1 MSVSY
6 TILPDLGL
14 HYVRYWGHHQTLQ
27 TDTLIEDYRRD
38 RLVRPGLRSILDFS
52 RILSAEL
59 DISKRR
65 KQMELLYGM
74 FKDPAVDWC
83 ITYYCPTDVSRSLTD
98 MQQKMW
104 EARSD
109 VDFLLATRIEP
120 IATKLGLP
128 VKAISDLVGYE
139 E

>member
-6 TILPDLGL
+6 TILPDLGI
-14 HYVRYWGHHQTLQ
+14 HYVRYGGHHQTHH
-27 TDTLIEDYRRD
+27 TDLLIEDYRRD
-38 RLVRPGLRSILDFS
+38 RMVRAGLRSVLDFS

-59 DISKRR
+59 DVSKRR
-65 KQMELLYGM
+65 KQMDALYGL

-83 ITYYCPTDVSRSLTD
+83 ITYYCPTEVSRGLTE

-104 EARSD
+104 EARPD
-109 VDFLLATRIEP
+109 VDFLLATKIES
-120 IATKLGLP
+120 IATKLDVP
-128 VKAISDLVGYE
+128 VKAIRDLVNYE